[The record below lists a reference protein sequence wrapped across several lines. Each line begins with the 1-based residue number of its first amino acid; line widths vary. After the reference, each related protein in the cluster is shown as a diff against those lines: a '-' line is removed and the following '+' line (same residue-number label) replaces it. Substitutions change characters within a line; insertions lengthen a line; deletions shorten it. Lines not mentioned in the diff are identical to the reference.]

1 MSQSCPGSQRKV
13 AWKLSYGGATWMLAN
28 AEIPLPVKLLGD
40 VGGVLL
46 TATRWPPPSWQLN
59 LATASQRPTYRCRV
73 FSVFRW
79 FWICAIIVF
88 SRPSSSWCAAYFHR
102 PEEVRGGDH
111 QAVWCTLLRWSLS
124 ISGQKTTF
132 KPQGIKKSH
141 LSLQRGS
148 RSQNLSRASPIPLSV
163 RDTIISFLFGFAM
176 KPLSQTEPWVYVS
189 TLWGLGPC

>member
-88 SRPSSSWCAAYFHR
+88 LGPHHLDALLTFTAQKKCVAAITKQYDALCCVDPLVSRGR
-102 PEEVRGGDH
+102 K
-111 QAVWCTLLRWSLS
+111 QLS
-124 ISGQKTTF
+124 N
-132 KPQGIKKSH
+132 H
-141 LSLQRGS
+141 RGS
-148 RSQNLSRASPIPLSV
+148 RNRICHCKEDQEVKICQELPQSLWVCVIPSYPFCSDLQWNL
-163 RDTIISFLFGFAM
+163 
-176 KPLSQTEPWVYVS
+176 
-189 TLWGLGPC
+189 